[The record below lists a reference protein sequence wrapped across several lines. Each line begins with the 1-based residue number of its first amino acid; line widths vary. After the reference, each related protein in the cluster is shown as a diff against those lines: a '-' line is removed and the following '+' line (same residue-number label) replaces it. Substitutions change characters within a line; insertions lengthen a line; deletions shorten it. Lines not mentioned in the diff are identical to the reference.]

1 MCKPEVQERTGS
13 RCVLYHQGL
22 TKALTTHL
30 ETAGEVSVHVEY
42 PPGEL
47 WDIVADF
54 DVSPQCTRDGR
65 FFCGL
70 CEPPKY
76 YGSEMELWER
86 HSLEPWRKWLNE
98 VATEDHEIR
107 LCGGFQ
113 RGATAAVV
121 IRRDEYHIDDPDVH
135 TVLPVLA
142 S

>member
-1 MCKPEVQERTGS
+1 M
-13 RCVLYHQGL
+13 
-22 TKALTTHL
+22 TTHL
-30 ETAGEVSVHVEY
+30 ETAVEVCVHVEY

-54 DVSPQCTRDGR
+54 DISPQRTWEGR

-70 CEPPKY
+70 CERPKY

-98 VATEDHEIR
+98 VATEDYEIR
-107 LCGGFQ
+107 LCGGSEI
-113 RGATAAVV
+113 GGTAAVV
-121 IRRDEYHIDDPDVH
+121 IRQGECHIDDPDVH